1 MSVSIDIKQRINK
14 EFNEDEGQH
23 VINALC
29 DYEWLD
35 IEPNRVHCIIL
46 DFAKGK
52 ISEVERLVKVAN
64 DDPRR
69 VLAAD
74 RPPNKMSLTKKKN
87 LKQLIL
93 IMVVINVITWV
104 ALKYIVQFQA

>member
-1 MSVSIDIKQRINK
+1 MSVSIEIKQRISK
-14 EFNEDEGQH
+14 EFSEDDGQH
-23 VINALC
+23 VINALG

-35 IEPNRVHCIIL
+35 MEPDRVHCIIL

-69 VLAAD
+69 VLASD
-74 RPPNKMSLTKKKN
+74 KPPKKISLAKKRN
-87 LKQLIL
+87 VAQMILIL
-93 IMVVINVITWV
+93 AGINVITWV
-104 ALKYIVQFQA
+104 VLKFIVQF